1 MRTWLADLMRKYADR
16 LDYAGSPKCTGWS
29 FTFENR
35 RGIVFREGTRQGCPL
50 WYLGDADHQRAHSE
64 ADTDHAIVD
73 WAAGAARFG
82 R

>member
-1 MRTWLADLMRKYADR
+1 MLRTWMADQMRKWADR
-16 LDYAGSPKCTGWS
+16 IDYEGAPKAINYS

-35 RGIVFREGTRQGCPL
+35 RGIVFREDGKGCPL
-50 WYLGDADHQRAHSE
+50 WYYGDADHQRAHSD

-73 WAAGAARFG
+73 WAAGTARFG